1 MDILFMGTPEFAA
14 TSLQALYDGGHNIVG
29 VFTQAD
35 RVRGRGSKLTPTP
48 VKELALSLGLK
59 VFQPSSLRDDTVF
72 ELIESLNPQM
82 IVVVAYGKILPKR
95 ILDFPKY
102 GCVNIHASLLPKYR
116 GAAPIQWAIINGE
129 SETGVTSMLMNEGM
143 DTGDILLVQ
152 KTPIGEKETSAD
164 LFDRLAGMGAKLL
177 IETIDS
183 LEAGKISPQKQNES
197 DASYAPML
205 DKSMCEID
213 WKLPADQ
220 IDRLIRGLS
229 PFLCACSS
237 FDGKRVKVIEADVS
251 DLTCDLQAGELLD
264 EEGTIKIVCGDNTA
278 LEVKVLQPEGKKP
291 MKSHDFLRG
300 HRPKKNN

>member
-197 DASYAPML
+197 DAS
-205 DKSMCEID
+205 
-213 WKLPADQ
+213 
-220 IDRLIRGLS
+220 
-229 PFLCACSS
+229 
-237 FDGKRVKVIEADVS
+237 
-251 DLTCDLQAGELLD
+251 
-264 EEGTIKIVCGDNTA
+264 
-278 LEVKVLQPEGKKP
+278 
-291 MKSHDFLRG
+291 
-300 HRPKKNN
+300 